1 MKRLTLSTSCT
12 LMAVI
17 FSLVFTIGVTGA
29 RVEPTATVAHY
40 SRKGD
45 KNPPPAKAFPILR
58 EPGSTTAKFYCG
70 DRIVAPGDTRAGVIE
85 KCGEPAR
92 KEQRREERVQAVTR
106 DGTFLTTVTT
116 EEWVYNFGPDRFLY
130 HLKFLD
136 DRLVEIRTG
145 EYGY

>member
-1 MKRLTLSTSCT
+1 
-12 LMAVI
+12 
-17 FSLVFTIGVTGA
+17 
-29 RVEPTATVAHY
+29 
-40 SRKGD
+40 
-45 KNPPPAKAFPILR
+45 
-58 EPGSTTAKFYCG
+58 
-70 DRIVAPGDTRAGVIE
+70 
-85 KCGEPAR
+85 
-92 KEQRREERVQAVTR
+92 EERVQAVTR